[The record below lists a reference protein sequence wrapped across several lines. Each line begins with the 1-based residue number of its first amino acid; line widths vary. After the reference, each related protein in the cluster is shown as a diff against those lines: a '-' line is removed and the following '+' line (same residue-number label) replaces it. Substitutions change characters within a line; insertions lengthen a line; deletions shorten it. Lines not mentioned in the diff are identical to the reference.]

1 MFRLMKIRNI
11 AIIAHVDHG
20 KTTLVDSLLRQSG
33 TRLGKEVADTTC
45 ILDSNELEKER
56 GITIFSKNASV
67 VWKGVK
73 INIIDT
79 PGHADFG
86 GEVERVLKMADG
98 SLLLIDA
105 NEGPK
110 PQTTFVLKKA
120 LELKHRIIVV
130 INKIDLPNA
139 NIAETLNKTFDLFI
153 DLGANEQT
161 ADFPVVYASSKLGKA
176 GLTPELEKM
185 TDISPLFEEIIKY
198 IPEPSGDPTAP
209 LQMLITSISRDN
221 FKGRVA
227 RGRIKNGTLQ
237 SCQEVMHINSQG
249 KMKKYRLT
257 SLAAFSGLE
266 PVEIDKAEAGEIVVV
281 AGIPDITIG
290 ETIADINKPQAL
302 PILEIE
308 APTVKMILAVNSSPF
323 AGKEGKYTS
332 SRQIRERLYK
342 ELDDDVALKVEDSG
356 EEGWTVSGRGELH
369 LAIFIERL
377 RREGYAFQVS
387 QPQVITKIENGQKM
401 TPYDEVFIEVPEKY
415 TGAVIQ
421 KLQSR
426 YAEMRKMDTKEGTT
440 YLEFIIP
447 TRGLFGY
454 RSKFMTDTHG
464 QGVINTA
471 FYKYLPEKGEWK
483 ERERGS
489 LVTYE
494 TGVTRI
500 YGLTNAQDRGELFID
515 QAVNVYKGQVAGQNN
530 RPGDMIVNICKEKQ
544 LSNMRSKGE
553 GVTRHFNTPRNMDL
567 EDALEYIDNTELV
580 DVTPVAIRIRKI
592 ILDED
597 RERRRM
603 KGLS

>member
-1 MFRLMKIRNI
+1 
-11 AIIAHVDHG
+11 
-20 KTTLVDSLLRQSG
+20 
-33 TRLGKEVADTTC
+33 
-45 ILDSNELEKER
+45 
-56 GITIFSKNASV
+56 
-67 VWKGVK
+67 
-73 INIIDT
+73 
-79 PGHADFG
+79 
-86 GEVERVLKMADG
+86 
-98 SLLLIDA
+98 
-105 NEGPK
+105 
-110 PQTTFVLKKA
+110 
-120 LELKHRIIVV
+120 
-130 INKIDLPNA
+130 
-139 NIAETLNKTFDLFI
+139 
-153 DLGANEQT
+153 
-161 ADFPVVYASSKLGKA
+161 
-176 GLTPELEKM
+176 
-185 TDISPLFEEIIKY
+185 
-198 IPEPSGDPTAP
+198 
-209 LQMLITSISRDN
+209 
-221 FKGRVA
+221 
-227 RGRIKNGTLQ
+227 
-237 SCQEVMHINSQG
+237 
-249 KMKKYRLT
+249 MKKYRLT

-302 PILEIE
+302 PLLEIE

-332 SRQIRERLYK
+332 SRQIRERLYR
-342 ELDDDVALKVEDSG
+342 ELDDDVALRVEDSG

-387 QPQVITKIENGQKM
+387 QPQVITKTENGQKM

-415 TGAVIQ
+415 AGAVIQ

-426 YAEMRKMDTKEGTT
+426 YAEMRKMDTKEGIT

-597 RERRRM
+597 QERRKM

>member
-1 MFRLMKIRNI
+1 LFRLMKIRNI

-130 INKIDLPNA
+130 INKIDQPNA
-139 NIAETLNKTFDLFI
+139 DVIETLNKAFDLFI

-185 TDISPLFEEIIKY
+185 TDISPLFEEIVKH

-227 RGRIKNGTLQ
+227 RGRIRNGTLQ
-237 SCQEVMHINSQG
+237 SGQEVMHINSQG
-249 KMKKYRLT
+249 KMKKYKLT

-302 PILEIE
+302 PLLEIE

-415 TGAVIQ
+415 AGAVIQ

-500 YGLTNAQDRGELFID
+500 YGLTNAQDRGELFVD

>member
-1 MFRLMKIRNI
+1 MNIRNI

-33 TRLGKEVADTTC
+33 TWLRKEVADATC
-45 ILDSNELEKER
+45 IMDSNELEKER

-79 PGHADFG
+79 PGHVDFG

-105 NEGPK
+105 NEGPM

-130 INKIDLPNA
+130 INKIDQPNA
-139 NIAETLNKTFDLFI
+139 NIAETLNRTFDLFI
-153 DLGANEQT
+153 DLGADEQT
-161 ADFPVVYASSKLGKA
+161 ADFPVVYSSSKLGKA

-185 TDISPLFEEIIKY
+185 TDISPLFEEIVKH
-198 IPEPSGDPTAP
+198 IPEPSGDPAAP

-221 FKGRVA
+221 FKGRMA
-227 RGRIKNGTLQ
+227 KGRINNGTLQ
-237 SCQEVMHINSQG
+237 SNQEVMRINRQG
-249 KMKKYRLT
+249 QMKKYQLI
-257 SLAAFSGLE
+257 SLVTFSGLE
-266 PVEIDKAEAGEIVVV
+266 QIEIDKAEAGEIVAV

-302 PILEIE
+302 PLLEIE
-308 APTVKMILAVNSSPF
+308 APTVKMTFAVNSSPF

-332 SRQIRERLYK
+332 SRQIRARLFK
-342 ELDDDVALKVEDSG
+342 ELDDDVALGVEDSEDG
-356 EEGWTVSGRGELH
+356 SWTVSGRGELH
-369 LAIFIERL
+369 LAILIERL

-387 QPQVITKIENGQKM
+387 QPQVITKTINGQKM

-415 TGAVIQ
+415 SGAVIQ
-421 KLQSR
+421 KLQCR
-426 YAEMRKMDTKEGTT
+426 YAEMRKMDTKEGIV

-464 QGVINTA
+464 RGIINTR

-489 LVTYE
+489 LVTCE

-500 YGLTNAQDRGELFID
+500 YGLTNIQDRGELFVD

-530 RPGDMIVNICKEKQ
+530 RPGDMRVNICKEKQ

-580 DVTPVAIRIRKI
+580 DVTPVAVRIRKI
-592 ILDED
+592 ILDEN
-597 RERRRM
+597 REKRKM
-603 KGLS
+603 KGLF

>member
-1 MFRLMKIRNI
+1 MKIRNI

-105 NEGPK
+105 NEGPM

-130 INKIDLPNA
+130 INKIDQPNA
-139 NIAETLNKTFDLFI
+139 DVIETLNKAFDLFI

-185 TDISPLFEEIIKY
+185 TDISPLFEEIVKH

-237 SCQEVMHINSQG
+237 SGQEVMHINSQG
-249 KMKKYRLT
+249 KMKKYKLT

-302 PILEIE
+302 PLLEIE

-342 ELDDDVALKVEDSG
+342 ELDDDVALRVEDSG

-415 TGAVIQ
+415 AGAVIQ

-464 QGVINTA
+464 QGVINTG

-500 YGLTNAQDRGELFID
+500 YGLTNAQDRGELFVD

-597 RERRRM
+597 QERRKM

>member
-1 MFRLMKIRNI
+1 MNIRNI

-33 TRLGKEVADTTC
+33 TRLGKEVVDATC

-105 NEGPK
+105 NEGPM

-130 INKIDLPNA
+130 INKIDQPNA
-139 NIAETLNKTFDLFI
+139 SITETLNKTFDLFI

-161 ADFPVVYASSKLGKA
+161 ADFPVIYASAKLGKA
-176 GLTPELEKM
+176 GLTPDLEKM
-185 TDISPLFEEIIKY
+185 TDISPLFEKIIKQ
-198 IPEPSGDPTAP
+198 IPKPRGNPAAP

-221 FKGRVA
+221 FKGRMA
-227 RGRIKNGTLQ
+227 KGRINNGTLQ
-237 SCQEVMHINSQG
+237 SGQEVMHINRKGQ
-249 KMKKYRLT
+249 MKKYRLT
-257 SLAAFSGLE
+257 SLITFSGLE
-266 PVEIDKAEAGEIVVV
+266 QIEIDKAEAGEIVAV

-290 ETIADINKPQAL
+290 ETIADTNKPQAL
-302 PILEIE
+302 PLLKIE
-308 APTVKMILAVNSSPF
+308 KPTVKMTFGVNSSPF
-323 AGKEGKYTS
+323 AGKEGTYTS
-332 SRQIRERLYK
+332 SRQIRERLFK
-342 ELDDDVALKVEDSG
+342 ELDDDVALEVEDNEDG
-356 EEGWTVSGRGELH
+356 GWTVSGRGELH

-387 QPQVITKIENGQKM
+387 QPQVITKTINNRKM
-401 TPYDEVFIEVPEKY
+401 TPYDEVFIEVPEEY
-415 TGAVIQ
+415 SGAVIQ

-426 YAEMRKMDTKEGTT
+426 YAEMRKMDTKEGIV

-454 RSKFMTDTHG
+454 RSKFMIDTHG
-464 QGVINTA
+464 QGIINTT

-494 TGVTRI
+494 TGVTKI
-500 YGLTNAQDRGELFID
+500 YGLTNVQDRGELFIG

-530 RPGDMIVNICKEKQ
+530 RPGDMRVNICKEKQ

-553 GVTRHFNTPRNMDL
+553 GVARHFNAPKNMDL

-592 ILDED
+592 ILDENL
-597 RERRRM
+597 ERRKM
-603 KGLS
+603 KGLLI

>member
-1 MFRLMKIRNI
+1 MNIRNI

-33 TRLGKEVADTTC
+33 TRLGKENADVAC

-56 GITIFSKNASV
+56 GITIFSKNAAV

-105 NEGPK
+105 SEGPK

-139 NIAETLNKTFDLFI
+139 NISEVLNKTFDLFI
-153 DLGANEQT
+153 DLGASEKT
-161 ADFPVVYASSKLGKA
+161 TDFPIVYASAKLGKA
-176 GLTPELEKM
+176 GLTPDLTKM
-185 TDISPLFEEIIKY
+185 TDISPLFEEIIKE
-198 IPEPSGDPTAP
+198 IPKPQGNPVAP
-209 LQMLITSISRDN
+209 LQMLVTSISRDN

-227 RGRIKNGTLQ
+227 RGRINNGTLQ
-237 SCQEVMHINSQG
+237 SGQEVMHINRQG
-249 KMKKYRLT
+249 QMKKYRLT
-257 SLAAFSGLE
+257 SLVTFSGLE
-266 PVEIDKAEAGEIVVV
+266 QIETDKAEAGEIVAV

-290 ETIADINKPQAL
+290 ETIADVNKPKAL
-302 PILEIE
+302 PLLKIE
-308 APTVKMILAVNSSPF
+308 EPTVKMTFGVNSSPF
-323 AGKEGKYTS
+323 AGREGKYTS
-332 SRQIRERLYK
+332 SRQIRERLFR
-342 ELDDDVALKVEDSG
+342 ELDDDVALRVEDSADG
-356 EEGWTVSGRGELH
+356 GWTVSGRGELH

-387 QPQVITKIENGQKM
+387 QPQVITKTVKGRKM
-401 TPYDEVFIEVPEKY
+401 TPYDEVFIEVPERY
-415 TGAVIQ
+415 SGAVIQ

-426 YAEMRKMDTKEGTT
+426 YAEMRKMDTKEGIV

-464 QGVINTA
+464 QGIINAT

-483 ERERGS
+483 KRERGS
-489 LVTYE
+489 LITYE

-500 YGLTNAQDRGELFID
+500 YGLTNIQNRGELFVG
-515 QAVNVYKGQVAGQNN
+515 QAVNVYQGQVVGQNS
-530 RPGDMIVNICKEKQ
+530 RPGDMRVNVCKEKQ

-553 GVTRHFNTPRNMDL
+553 GVTRHLDVPRVMDL
-567 EDALEYIDNTELV
+567 EDALEYIDETELV
-580 DVTPVAIRIRKI
+580 DVTPAAIRIRKI
-592 ILDED
+592 ILDETQEK
-597 RERRRM
+597 RKM
-603 KGLS
+603 KGLLI